1 MTAIKDYYRILNVK
15 SSASSAEIKNA
26 YRKLAM
32 KYHPDHNIN
41 DELAANVFAELAE
54 AYKTLSN
61 TNLRRQ
67 YNEERH
73 LTAAQEYEKP
83 VETIEDLINRLQH
96 LITVVEAY
104 NKLHFN
110 KDALLYSL
118 KQIMPADISSLLSV
132 NEILLKKFL
141 TLIYTAAA
149 FLSSHQTTQ
158 LIAALQPL
166 YDKHSYLKKNLD
178 EILRKQQK
186 EERWEK
192 NKIILAILLAVILCL
207 IIFLAARK

>member
-1 MTAIKDYYRILNVK
+1 MAAIKDYYRILNIN
-15 SSASSAEIKNA
+15 SSASAAEIKNA

-61 TNLRRQ
+61 ATLRGE

-73 LTAAQEYEKP
+73 ITAAQEYQKP
-83 VETIEDLINRLQH
+83 VETIEQLIARLQK
-96 LITVVEAY
+96 INKIVKAY

-110 KDALLYSL
+110 KDALLYFL
-118 KQIMPADISSLLSV
+118 KQLLPGDLNSLLSV
-132 NEILLKKFL
+132 NEELLKKFL
-141 TLIYTAAA
+141 LLICEAAA
-149 FLSSHQTTQ
+149 FLSSHQTIE
-158 LIAALQPL
+158 LMMILQPL
-166 YDKHSYLKKNLD
+166 YDKNHYLKQNLD

-207 IIFLAARK
+207 IIFLAAGK

>member
-1 MTAIKDYYRILNVK
+1 MAIKDYYRVLNVK
-15 SSASSAEIKNA
+15 SSASAAEIKNA

-61 TNLRRQ
+61 ATLRRQ

-73 LTAAQEYEKP
+73 VTAAQEYQKP
-83 VETIEDLINRLQH
+83 VETIEELIIRMQQLN
-96 LITVVEAY
+96 TVVKAY

-118 KQIMPADISSLLSV
+118 KQLLPGDIDSLLSV
-132 NEILLKKFL
+132 NANLLKEFL
-141 TLIYTAAA
+141 ALICEAAA

-158 LIAALQPL
+158 LITVLQPL
-166 YDKHSYLKKNLD
+166 YDKHQYLKKNLD

-207 IIFLAARK
+207 IIFFAAGK